1 MNGWVTAPSGLELAL
16 LFLVLIGAALIVSLP
31 AYGRLLMA
39 WLSGDFRNR
48 VAAGQRGRAVPS
60 DGEEP
65 QRAGGSREIGGS
77 ADPQRQAPAAAA
89 TAAGPIVEGRQF
101 DLPLQATSSADAEGR
116 GRLDLAC
123 KMDLAATSDGLELI
137 LELPGV
143 EEKDLEIRVIDG
155 AITISGEIRQP
166 ADWKDHAF
174 RVVERNFGPFSR
186 SLELP
191 EGVRADRIKAFL
203 NLGLLKVTIPNPTK
217 PEPKTIVVQAGDMR
231 LNPTTHGLELTVD
244 LPGLEEQDIDVTV
257 SGDMLIIR
265 GERRAASDA
274 SGEGRAF
281 VECGHEVFSRSIE
294 LPGGANI
301 EQISAVMRRG
311 ELKVTIP
318 VPTKAATKIIDVCTA
333 A

>member
-1 MNGWVTAPSGLELAL
+1 MNGWTTAFSYPPSKLEFAL
-16 LFLVLIGAALIVSLP
+16 LVLILVGASLMVSLP
-31 AYGRLLMA
+31 AYGRALMA
-39 WLSGDFRNR
+39 WLSGDFRR
-48 VAAGQRGRAVPS
+48 TVGQRGQAVPS
-60 DGEEP
+60 RSHVPGGASERQTPAKTVSTSDPGGDG
-65 QRAGGSREIGGS
+65 G
-77 ADPQRQAPAAAA
+77 
-89 TAAGPIVEGRQF
+89 QF
-101 DLPLQATSSADAEGR
+101 DLPLAAGSPADAEGR
-116 GRLDLAC
+116 GRPDGC
-123 KMDLAATSDGLELI
+123 KMDLAATGDGLELI
-137 LELPGV
+137 LELPGI

-155 AITISGEIRQP
+155 AITISGEIRPP

-174 RVVERNFGPFSR
+174 RVVERTFGPFSR

-231 LNPTTHGLELTVD
+231 VNPTTHGLELTVD
-244 LPGLEEQDIDVTV
+244 LPGLEEQDIEVTV

-265 GERRAASDA
+265 GERRDA
-274 SGEGRAF
+274 PDANGGGRAF
-281 VECGHEVFSRSIE
+281 VECGHEVFSRAIE
-294 LPGGANI
+294 LPGGANV

-318 VPTKAATKIIDVCTA
+318 VPTKTETKIIDVCTA